1 MGVPQEPPDVSADS
15 TLHNLLRATAREPWD
30 RWYPGTR
37 LVLADYLE
45 ERGAPG
51 DDATAA
57 LVRGEMPV
65 ARWELSLLPGEVPYR
80 LRMSFQPFGEADVF
94 LEERPEGGAFRRIK
108 TLAVGNGKVREYN
121 FADLFL
127 RTYRPPAAA
136 LALSCY
142 LWPNETLSVSL
153 WVSRF
158 AADAAMTFENGNRRN
173 VTLTGTDAAH
183 ACRRRVLALFPGE
196 RVSEPCPRCDGRGE
210 CLRRN
215 DYASDSDRNPYFLA
229 DCDYCDGRGAVTRP
243 APDLLP
249 EEEPTP

>member
-1 MGVPQEPPDVSADS
+1 VSDPA
-15 TLHNLLRATAREPWD
+15 TLHNLLRATARESWE

-51 DDATAA
+51 DDAAA
-57 LVRGEMPV
+57 LLVRRELPV
-65 ARWELSLLPGEVPYR
+65 ARWELSLLPGEVAYR

-94 LEERPEGGAFRRIK
+94 LDERSEGEKAFRRLK

-127 RTYRPPAAA
+127 RTYRPPAVA
-136 LALSCY
+136 LALSCI
-142 LWPNETLSVSL
+142 LWPNESLPVSL

-158 AADAAMTFENGNRRN
+158 ATGAPMTFENGDRRN
-173 VTLTGTDAAH
+173 AILTGQDAAR

-196 RVSEPCPRCDGRGE
+196 RVPSEPCPRCGGRGE
-210 CLRRN
+210 YLRRN
-215 DYASDSDRNPYFLA
+215 DWAPDSDRNPYFLA
-229 DCDYCDGRGAVTRP
+229 DCGYCAGRGAVTRR

-249 EEEPTP
+249 EEEPVS